1 MLCEWCLLCCRQALD
16 GRFAGNTPQMQRELE
31 SFLPTLRT
39 IHEQLLAVCSYLPT
53 PVGTCVLAASCCH

>member
-1 MLCEWCLLCCRQALD
+1 
-16 GRFAGNTPQMQRELE
+16 MQRELE

-53 PVGTCVLAASCCH
+53 PVGACVLVAPTHLPTDSGVRVSGLRCAVLHFGVIVRE